1 MPGSKVPR
9 NALAARRTNVSGG
22 KDESAAQSETMAKQR
37 ISLVLGSGGAR
48 GLAHIGAI
56 RCLEAHGFE
65 ISYIAGCSIGA
76 LIGGIYAA
84 GKLDAYAKW
93 VCALQKRDVV
103 RLLHW
108 SFDRGAIFS
117 DERIIAVL
125 RDMVGEQSIE
135 ELPIGFTAVA
145 TEIND
150 KREVWLSRGPLFEAI
165 RASMAMPLIFAPV
178 KREGLVLVDGGLI
191 NPVPIAPTLNDD
203 TAWTIAV
210 DLNGHAEQLEA
221 TQRDVAKADEPLL
234 RLRASISQFIDDLI
248 PRMPRDEPGYPGAV
262 ELALRSMD
270 TMQTTIARMKLAAYT
285 PKLVIEIP
293 RNLCTFFEFDRATEL
308 IEFGYRRT
316 EEALSK

>member
-1 MPGSKVPR
+1 
-9 NALAARRTNVSGG
+9 
-22 KDESAAQSETMAKQR
+22 MAKQR

-65 ISYIAGCSIGA
+65 ISYIAGSSIGA

-84 GKLDAYAKW
+84 GKLDVYAEW

-103 RLLHW
+103 RLLDW
-108 SFDRGAIFS
+108 SFSRGAVFS
-117 DERIIAVL
+117 GERIIAVL
-125 RDMVGEQSIE
+125 KEMVGERSIE

-150 KREVWLSRGPLFEAI
+150 KREIWLSRGPLFDAI
-165 RASMAMPLIFAPV
+165 RASMAMPLVFAPV
-178 KREGLVLVDGGLI
+178 ERDGLVLVDGGLI

-203 TAWTIAV
+203 TAWTIAI
-210 DLNGHAEQLEA
+210 DLNGRAEPVGAMGLEA
-221 TQRDVAKADEPLL
+221 VDADEAPLQL
-234 RLRASISQFIDDLI
+234 RRNISKFIDDLI
-248 PRMPRDEPGYPGAV
+248 PKTSRAAPTSPGAI

-285 PKLVIEIP
+285 PKLIIEIP
-293 RNLCTFFEFDRATEL
+293 RNLCTFFEFDRAPEL
-308 IEFGYRRT
+308 IEFGYRRM
-316 EEALSK
+316 EEALAKEGS